1 MTTPAHTRAVAEVLV
16 QHPSIP
22 GRVFEWQCPTCRSR
36 LDGGPNSPVHAQHQA
51 DALAAAGLLADP
63 DALAAAEA
71 EVERLRAVIP
81 REDGGPQGCSLR
93 YGHDADCITSG
104 GVTCDVANALPFV
117 PAWKHDALAARNTA
131 LREAVEARCAQIEA
145 MPIPADP
152 GMSQTEI
159 TGRIVATIVKVIR
172 AALAVDGA
180 GQEGRHG

>member
-1 MTTPAHTRAVAEVLV
+1 MRA
-16 QHPSIP
+16 
-22 GRVFEWQCPTCRSR
+22 R
-36 LDGGPNSPVHAQHQA
+36 LDVMTKGDDPSYYAGSPTAWCYTLL
-51 DALAAAGLLADP
+51 DALD
-63 DALAAAEA
+63 AAEA
-71 EVERLRAVIP
+71 EVERLRGAASDIERLSDTYTAEGTDIVLNRIL
-81 REDGGPQGCSLR
+81 DLR
-93 YGHDADCITSG
+93 AER
-104 GVTCDVANALPFV
+104 
-117 PAWKHDALAARNTA
+117 DALAARNTA